1 MTTHEVK
8 SWAHFFDAIADGRK
22 SYDLRKDDRGYNIGD
37 VLVLCRYDIVEG
49 KYTGEK
55 CCVTVTYITNN
66 QHPCAYSSAVL
77 PHDYCILGYNA
88 GPHTVFFA

>member
-8 SWAHFFDAIADGRK
+8 SWAPFFDAIVDGRK
-22 SYDLRKDDRGYNIGD
+22 GYDLRKNDRNYEIGD

-55 CCVTVTYITNN
+55 CCVTITYMTSNRY
-66 QHPCAYSSAVL
+66 PCAYSSLVL
-77 PHDYCILGYNA
+77 PHEYCILGFDA
-88 GPHTVFFA
+88 GPHTAFFA